1 MVSIL
6 FARLLGFVLKT
17 LFLDADVVMS
27 DDDEDDDDMSPTVL
41 VNGKSVNLLTVNDE
55 VIAQMT
61 AAEKEAYIHAYQ
73 DYYTNLYE

>member
-1 MVSIL
+1 
-6 FARLLGFVLKT
+6 
-17 LFLDADVVMS
+17 MS